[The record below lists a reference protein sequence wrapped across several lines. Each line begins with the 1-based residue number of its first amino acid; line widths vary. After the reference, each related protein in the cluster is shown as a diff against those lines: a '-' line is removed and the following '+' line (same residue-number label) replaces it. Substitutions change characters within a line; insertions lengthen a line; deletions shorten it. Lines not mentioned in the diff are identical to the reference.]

1 MESNL
6 PLVTI
11 GIPTYNRARGRL
23 GDAIRFA
30 LAQTYPSI
38 EIVISDNCS
47 TDNTSEVVASF
58 NSEKIRYIRQKENIG
73 PFNNFHACLE
83 NAKGKYFYLFH
94 DDDQV
99 DNDFVECCIEAAKGR
114 ENVGLIRTGIRVIDG
129 DGEVINERVNNA
141 DGLSSNEFVSA
152 WFRHKTAS
160 YLPCT
165 LFNTERL
172 KEVGGIRSPHN
183 MFCDAFAIIK
193 LVAKYEHVDVV
204 DVKASFRRHDDNMGS
219 SSRVLDWVND
229 SVELLS
235 LVCELF
241 PEHSSQLRTEGNR
254 FFCMKNYEQ
263 TEKMAASL
271 WQKTIMYFRVRKTFQ
286 HAVPLWNFYRK
297 NELRPRLAPTK
308 NKLIGRA

>member
-11 GIPTYNRARGRL
+11 GIPTYNRASGRL

-30 LAQTYPSI
+30 LAQTYSNI

-58 NSEKIRYIRQKENIG
+58 NNEKIRYIRQKENIG
-73 PFNNFHACLE
+73 PFNNFQACLE
-83 NAKGKYFYLFH
+83 NARGEYFYLFH

-99 DNDFVECCIEAAKGR
+99 DNDFVESCIDATQER
-114 ENVGLIRTGIRVIDG
+114 ENIGLVRTGIRVIDG
-129 DGEVINERVNNA
+129 EGCIINERPNNA
-141 DGLSSNEFVSA
+141 DGLSAKDFVSA

-193 LVAKYEHVDVV
+193 LVAKYEHADVV

-219 SSRVLDWVND
+219 SSRVLDWIND
-229 SVELLS
+229 SVELLE
-235 LVCELF
+235 LVSELF
-241 PEHSSQLRTEGNR
+241 PNDKNQLRVEGNR

-263 TEKMAASL
+263 TQKMSARL
-271 WQKTIMYFRVRKTFQ
+271 WQKTMMYLKVRKTFDY
-286 HAVPLWNFYRK
+286 AVPLWKFYRK

-308 NKLIGRA
+308 NKLLGRT